1 MSPSTACTRVK
12 GMNDLT
18 RLHSSLC
25 SDVNHHN
32 DHLSCHYQYSPH
44 GAVLTYI
51 IKTVRAPMLLIWHSV
66 YPFYN
71 VCDDG
76 EGPMFAKSRFWPA
89 WRLFTKQMPRSP
101 HSLEFILGAVLP
113 GLIILVTLIYDFLS
127 SIHLPK
133 SFRITLSSLASPFQ
147 NFLTIDDLEDVDTI
161 RPRPVWKIRTLSF
174 LALANSVGWVAYF
187 VYTCV
192 VQENALASE
201 ALIASLAWVSSFI
214 PSIILCVASNTT
226 I

>member
-1 MSPSTACTRVK
+1 MPQ
-12 GMNDLT
+12 
-18 RLHSSLC
+18 SS
-25 SDVNHHN
+25 
-32 DHLSCHYQYSPH
+32 
-44 GAVLTYI
+44 
-51 IKTVRAPMLLIWHSV
+51 
-66 YPFYN
+66 
-71 VCDDG
+71 
-76 EGPMFAKSRFWPA
+76 
-89 WRLFTKQMPRSP
+89 
-101 HSLEFILGAVLP
+101 HSLEFILEAVLP

-127 SIHLPK
+127 SIHLLK
-133 SFRITLSSLASPFQ
+133 SFRIALSSLASPFQ

-214 PSIILCVASNTT
+214 PNHIFLCSK
-226 I
+226 

>member
-1 MSPSTACTRVK
+1 
-12 GMNDLT
+12 
-18 RLHSSLC
+18 
-25 SDVNHHN
+25 
-32 DHLSCHYQYSPH
+32 
-44 GAVLTYI
+44 
-51 IKTVRAPMLLIWHSV
+51 
-66 YPFYN
+66 
-71 VCDDG
+71 
-76 EGPMFAKSRFWPA
+76 
-89 WRLFTKQMPRSP
+89 
-101 HSLEFILGAVLP
+101 
-113 GLIILVTLIYDFLS
+113 LS

-161 RPRPVWKIRTLSF
+161 RPRPIWKIRTLSF

-192 VQENALASE
+192 VQENPLASE